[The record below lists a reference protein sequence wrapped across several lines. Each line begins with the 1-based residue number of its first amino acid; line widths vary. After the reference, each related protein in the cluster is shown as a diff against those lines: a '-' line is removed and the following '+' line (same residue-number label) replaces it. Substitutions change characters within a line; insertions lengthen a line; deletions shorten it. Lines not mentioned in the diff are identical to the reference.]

1 MNKKEVSVRRNIV
14 WNSIGTFV
22 MFFCQWLMMVLVV
35 RLSGYADSGILSLS
49 ISCGNVFLII
59 AAFGVKTYQV
69 SDVSGRYQAGQYYA
83 AKIFSIA
90 MTLIVALVWALLA
103 AYEPIEKAAI
113 LLYALYIMVYSYA
126 DAIYGELQKKWRLD
140 IAGISLCIRNILA
153 LILFCVLIYVT
164 HNILIALVIMLAASL
179 AVLFL
184 YDLPQTRKGSESPV
198 RPDWAEKKG
207 LLLLKDCFPYAIYT
221 FLHTLV
227 LTVPKLM
234 IRGFYDKEV
243 LGIYAAVMA
252 PVTVLQVAA
261 TFVINP
267 VSTVLAVH
275 LANGHLKG
283 LFKVMIKC
291 ILMLLGFLI
300 GGILIAIFLGKFGLR
315 ILYGESITEYSYLL
329 VPMVVV
335 SVMTALTILL
345 GNLAVVL
352 RDHKGAN
359 LSGILG
365 LLFVVSASQILVKKM
380 GMQGATLSFI
390 IGLFVQDVVLLL
402 SITRNLKKE
411 REKT

>member
-1 MNKKEVSVRRNIV
+1 MNQEVSVRKNIV

-69 SDVSGRYQAGQYYA
+69 SDVAGKYQAGQYYA

-90 MTLIVALVWALLA
+90 LTLIVAIVWALVA

-126 DAIYGELQKKWRLD
+126 DAVYGELQKKWRLD
-140 IAGISLCIRNILA
+140 IAGISLCIRNIFV

-164 HNILIALVIMLAASL
+164 HNILIALIVMFVASL

-184 YDLPQTRKGSESPV
+184 YDLPQTRKSAEIPV
-198 RPDWAEKKG
+198 RPDFAEKTG
-207 LLLLKDCFPYAIYT
+207 LFLLKECFPYAIYT

-227 LTVPKLM
+227 LTVPKLAV
-234 IRGFYDKEV
+234 RGFYDKEV

-267 VSTVLAVH
+267 VSTVLAIH
-275 LANGHLKG
+275 LDNGHFKG
-283 LFKVMIKC
+283 LFKVMLKC
-291 ILMLLGFLI
+291 ILMLLGFLA

-329 VPMVVV
+329 VPMVIV
-335 SVMTALTILL
+335 SVMTAFTILL

-352 RDHKGAN
+352 RNHKGAN

-365 LLFVVSASQILVKKM
+365 LAAVVASSLTLVKSV
-380 GMQGATLSFI
+380 GLQGATLSFI

-402 SITRNLKKE
+402 SITRNIKKE